1 MDSQPPPIAP
11 PAWPPPVA
19 TATQV
24 STPGGSVSARRWP
37 IAGLTIGALLIAA
50 FGVAAGAAGATAAS
64 VSTAAHLEASGDFA
78 RAIAIDETIETRTG
92 LAFVLD
98 PSAASDAGRIEE
110 LTLLAWAK
118 ALGREGR
125 IDDAV
130 ALYRSVTT
138 EPLRARATA
147 ALAVLLYASS
157 AGDAARG
164 AYASAI
170 LRLEQ
175 IVTLAPHTADGTLAQ
190 RQIPFYQAGEARQLL
205 AAGRAADAVAAL
217 DTIVAEN
224 SPQATQAAD
233 SLYPSAL
240 LVAGQEAV
248 AQQSYKEALVDLRR
262 LLAQFP
268 RTAQASQALAMLS
281 APLPVSGTLVSRSG
295 TPASGPVR
303 LSTHYTAEPGGT
315 YRTSGPFYYST
326 SDAAGDFTFRA
337 VPIGGPYIFEV
348 FTGGNW
354 TTLINPGNGQPA
366 HPVKVTALVPVD
378 LTFVVLPS

>member
-1 MDSQPPPIAP
+1 MDPQPPPIAP
-11 PAWPPPVA
+11 PWPPPA
-19 TATQV
+19 AMSTQV
-24 STPGGSVSARRWP
+24 SPAGGSVSARRWP
-37 IAGLTIGALLIAA
+37 IAGLIIGALITAA
-50 FGVAAGAAGATAAS
+50 FGVTAGAAGATAAAA
-64 VSTAAHLEASGDFA
+64 STAAHLEASGDFA

-98 PSAASDAGRIEE
+98 PSAASDAARIEE

-125 IDDAV
+125 VDEAV

-138 EPLRARATA
+138 GPWRARATD

-157 AGDAARG
+157 ASDAARG
-164 AYASAI
+164 AYPSAI

-175 IVTLAPHTADGTLAQ
+175 IVTLAPRTADGKLAQ
-190 RQIPFYQAGEARQLL
+190 RQLPFYQAGEARQLL

-217 DTIVAEN
+217 DTIVAE
-224 SPQATQAAD
+224 SSAQAIQTAD
-233 SLYPSAL
+233 SLYPPAL
-240 LVAGQEAV
+240 LVAGREAV

-262 LLAQFP
+262 LVAQFP
-268 RTAQASQALAMLS
+268 GTAQASQALAMLS
-281 APLPVSGTLVSRSG
+281 ARVPVSGTLVSRSG
-295 TPASGPVR
+295 TPASGPVQ

-337 VPIGGPYIFEV
+337 VPIGGPYILEV

-354 TTLINPGNGQPA
+354 TTLINPGSGQPA

>member
-1 MDSQPPPIAP
+1 MPPPPPPIAP
-11 PAWPPPVA
+11 PPWPPPAA
-19 TATQV
+19 TSIQV
-24 STPGGSVSARRWP
+24 SPAGGSLSARSWP
-37 IAGLTIGALLIAA
+37 IAGLIIGALITAA
-50 FGVAAGAAGATAAS
+50 FGGAAGAAGATAAAA
-64 VSTAAHLEASGDFA
+64 STAAHLEASGDFA

-98 PSAASDAGRIEE
+98 PSAASDAARTEE

-125 IDDAV
+125 VDEAV
-130 ALYRSVTT
+130 ALYRSVDTG
-138 EPLRARATA
+138 PLRARATD

-157 AGDAARG
+157 ASDAARG
-164 AYASAI
+164 AYPSAI

-175 IVTLAPHTADGTLAQ
+175 IVTLAPHTADGKLAQ
-190 RQIPFYQAGEARQLL
+190 RQLPFYQAGEARQLL

-217 DTIVAEN
+217 DTIVAE
-224 SPQATQAAD
+224 SSAQATQTAD
-233 SLYPSAL
+233 SLYPPAL
-240 LVAGQEAV
+240 LGAGQEAV
-248 AQQSYKEALVDLRR
+248 SQQSYKEALVDLRR
-262 LLAQFP
+262 LVAQFP
-268 RTAQASQALAMLS
+268 GTAQASQALAMLS
-281 APLPVSGTLVSRSG
+281 APVSVSGTLVSRSG

-337 VPIGGPYIFEV
+337 VPIGGPYILEV